1 MEQTAD
7 VRGKGTYP
15 LSCTMIPLNYST
27 EVTFECG
34 PADANVAAFT
44 EVASTI
50 GGRNTV
56 EEFLA
61 CGLWPLSE
69 KFGFKVEPKET
80 PLSKV
85 VVLMPQVTPII
96 GVQELGATFKTRI
109 AKAASLLVGNYN
121 ISEHNAYK
129 GLRHGRLNRVFE
141 LASVLY

>member
-80 PLSKV
+80 PPV
-85 VVLMPQVTPII
+85 EGC
-96 GVQELGATFKTRI
+96 GVDASSYSYYWGAR
-109 AKAASLLVGNYN
+109 AGGNFQDT
-121 ISEHNAYK
+121 
-129 GLRHGRLNRVFE
+129 NRKSRKFACGQ
-141 LASVLY
+141 L